1 MSQNYFKIFKAMTK
15 YDPNIKKIGNVLG
28 HGPHSE
34 VRDIIM
40 NKNKKYAGKL
50 IEIQKNQN
58 SDEKFLKGKNIVN
71 IHKIISKTLKD
82 KYYELILMEKAVLRD
97 LGTLNSA
104 YFNRK
109 ILNHIYNPFDE
120 ILGDNFLRFFA
131 KQIINAL
138 NSFKEYNYIHND
150 IKPQNI
156 LVTFQLI
163 LKLTYFPLLTK
174 VKDKETIIPGG
185 TTGYLP
191 PEYYK
196 NSQVDSKVARKQDYF
211 ALGSTLYFLKYGEQ
225 MLKYNDKNETIVI
238 ADEIVEL
245 LEKQRDNIKSG
256 KLFDREFINFLCSL
270 IEYKPEDRP
279 CFEEIYRNIW
289 LNKNSKQIKNIY
301 SINLGEEE
309 KMMVEF
315 QKSDF
320 LIQIEKEI
328 EKDLNLE
335 NEIKSKENKNVKK
348 DANKKK
354 KNNLCRF
361 RFKKK

>member
-58 SDEKFLKGKNIVN
+58 SDEIVLKGKNIVN

-185 TTGYLP
+185 ATGYLP

>member
-15 YDPNIKKIGNVLG
+15 YDPYIKKIGNVLG

-40 NKNKKYAGKL
+40 NKNKKCAGKL
-50 IEIQKNQN
+50 IEKQKNQN
-58 SDEKFLKGKNIVN
+58 SDVKFLKGKNIVN
-71 IHKIISKTLKD
+71 IHKIISEILEN
-82 KYYELILMEKAVLRD
+82 KYYELILMEKAVLKD
-97 LGTLNSA
+97 LGTL
-104 YFNRK
+104 
-109 ILNHIYNPFDE
+109 
-120 ILGDNFLRFFA
+120 
-131 KQIINAL
+131 INAL
-138 NSFKEYNYIHND
+138 YLFKQYNYIHND

-156 LVTFQLI
+156 LVTFNFK
-163 LKLTYFPLLTK
+163 LKLTYFTLLTK
-174 VKDKETIIPGG
+174 IKDKETTIPGG

-225 MLKYNDKNETIVI
+225 MLKYNDKNEKIVI

-270 IEYKPEDRP
+270 IEYRPEDRP
-279 CFEEIYRNIW
+279 CFEEIYRNTW

-301 SINLGEEE
+301 SVNLGEEE
-309 KMMVEF
+309 KMIVEF

-335 NEIKSKENKNVKK
+335 NEIISKENKNVKK